1 MASQQQHF
9 DAARK
14 YQEYYSEAVRD
25 VGVRIPEPILG
36 QTVND
41 YRRETLR
48 HLKVEF
54 LPKTHELYGVTF
66 RKLPA
71 DALEVFEPQLLK
83 AVPPAR
89 LDPNTVTPGEFRM
102 ITKRDPNNGQE
113 IRTFIGP
120 RHFVWDMTRVRGR
133 TTLREMQ
140 KRADMLRMAK

>member
-1 MASQQQHF
+1 MASPQQHF

-25 VGVRIPEPILG
+25 VGVRIPEPVLG

-48 HLKVEF
+48 HLKREF
-54 LPKTHELYGVTF
+54 LPQDHDLYRVNF
-66 RKLPA
+66 RGLAA
-71 DALEVFEPQLLK
+71 DALNVFEPQLLK

-102 ITKRDPNNGQE
+102 IVKRDPNNGYE
-113 IRTFIGP
+113 ERRFIGP

-133 TTLREMQ
+133 TTLTEMQ
-140 KRADMLRMAK
+140 KRAELFRLAK

>member
-1 MASQQQHF
+1 MPSPQQHF

-25 VGVRIPEPILG
+25 VGVRIPEPVLG

-48 HLKVEF
+48 HLKREF
-54 LPKTHELYGVTF
+54 LPKTHLLYGVQF
-66 RKLPA
+66 RSLEA
-71 DALEVFEPQLLK
+71 DALNVFEPQLLK

-140 KRADMLRMAK
+140 KRAEMLRMAK